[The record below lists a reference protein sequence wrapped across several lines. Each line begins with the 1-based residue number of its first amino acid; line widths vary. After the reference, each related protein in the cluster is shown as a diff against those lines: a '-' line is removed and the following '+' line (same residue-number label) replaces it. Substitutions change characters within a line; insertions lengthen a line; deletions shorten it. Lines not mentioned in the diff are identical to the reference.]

1 MKKEEVPQDDAN
13 MLEGKFK
20 VVKYALNENGEYV
33 KVPSVGWEPENVALG
48 QAWDVI
54 NERVEEARQRVLA
67 GKTSPLAFHMEKN
80 MMDAALLAKH
90 MDLAARKV
98 RRHLDPQEFA
108 ALDADTLQRY
118 AETLLTTVEDL
129 KRVPDSPSRPISYD
143 QAPM

>member
-54 NERVEEARQRVLA
+54 NERVEQARQDVLS
-67 GKTSPLAFHMEKN
+67 GKLSPLAFHMEKN
-80 MMDAALLAKH
+80 MMDEALLSKH
-90 MDLAARKV
+90 MGLPARKV
-98 RRHLDPQEFA
+98 RRHLEPKEFA
-108 ALDADTLQRY
+108 ALDADTLQHY
-118 AETLLTTVEDL
+118 AEALLTTVEDL
-129 KRVPDSPSRPISYD
+129 KCVPDAPSRSISSD
-143 QAPM
+143 QA